1 MMFPR
6 LFSIALAA
14 CATIAQCRTTPIP
27 YDHPDSVSC
36 LCEDEAWHI
45 TRRWLNVFSTG
56 GISSKAELATIV
68 TPDVKSYDDTFGPPT
83 IGIDQLWGNIT
94 APGNSTTTNVT
105 QTPSF
110 LLHSCDQIAYNWLYT
125 AVTTGYNSDCA
136 SWNTSLI
143 HRQRHNSYR
152 LAYKVDIE
160 RYLCWAMDPACQA
173 AWWYLYSLVHPWQ
186 IWLVVAS
193 CFRT

>member
-1 MMFPR
+1 MFPR

-125 AVTTGYNSDCA
+125 AVTTGYNSTVPPGTPVSFTGNDIIRIDLRTRLISNA
-136 SWNTSLI
+136 TSAGQWILLA
-143 HRQRHNSYR
+143 RQ
-152 LAYKVDIE
+152 LGGTCTV
-160 RYLCWAMDPACQA
+160 
-173 AWWYLYSLVHPWQ
+173 
-186 IWLVVAS
+186 
-193 CFRT
+193 